1 MGEVILLW
9 TLSTD
14 YAHTGN
20 QSMFLG
26 QKVGGDAFAS
36 LVLDLDLSGQTDVF
50 LDFWVRATGSGEYR
64 RLYISDDNG
73 VNWTWISNLDNIS
86 QDFSHIVIDLADVSE
101 RNSLALND
109 KFRIRFSYFDT
120 NLGDAGDGMVLDD
133 IRLTQRAEAVAGF
146 PLAQESFE
154 GTNFI
159 QGFYP
164 QSFGTGTAELTTD
177 YQKSGTQSVFLGQKV
192 SGDATARL
200 NIALDLSGQTDVF
213 LDFWVRATGRGEYRR
228 LYISD
233 DNGVKWTQIWDLD
246 NVSQNF
252 SHIVIDLAHEADR
265 YNLALNDKFRIRFS
279 YFDTNLGDAG
289 DGMVLDDIRLT
300 QRAEAVASFPLEQQD
315 FEGTTFSQGL
325 YPRSFGNGTAE
336 LSTDYPNNG
345 TQSLFLGQKV
355 AGDAAGTLILALDL
369 SGQTD
374 VFLDFW
380 VRATGRG
387 EYRRLYISDD
397 NGVNWTQ
404 IRDMDNIS
412 QDFSHI
418 VIDLADVADRNN
430 LALNDKFRIRFSY
443 FDTNLGDAGD
453 GMVIDDLRISSN
465 GPPPSSPDNH
475 TIYLPLTIR

>member
-1 MGEVILLW
+1 VGEVILLW

-101 RNSLALND
+101 RNS
-109 KFRIRFSYFDT
+109 
-120 NLGDAGDGMVLDD
+120 
-133 IRLTQRAEAVAGF
+133 
-146 PLAQESFE
+146 
-154 GTNFI
+154 
-159 QGFYP
+159 
-164 QSFGTGTAELTTD
+164 
-177 YQKSGTQSVFLGQKV
+177 
-192 SGDATARL
+192 
-200 NIALDLSGQTDVF
+200 
-213 LDFWVRATGRGEYRR
+213 
-228 LYISD
+228 
-233 DNGVKWTQIWDLD
+233 
-246 NVSQNF
+246 
-252 SHIVIDLAHEADR
+252 
-265 YNLALNDKFRIRFS
+265 LALNDKFRIRFS